1 MGRGA
6 GSSTE
11 FQDHRNYTPGDDLRK
26 LDWRAFA
33 RTDQLMLKR
42 YREEVRPTVEILVD
56 ASRSMASE
64 PGKAQLAVDMAALIT
79 RSSLRVGWRARPWIL
94 DDTPRSVPLEALL
107 HEGVDCG
114 SRRPLM
120 DTLGAM
126 SSRTSAG
133 AMVVLISDFLS
144 PHEAESL
151 VGNLAR
157 RAGAV
162 GLLQVLGPWEA
173 APPVGGSFELVD
185 AEGGERI
192 QVNLDSDAVTQ
203 YSQRLG
209 RLSDALAEQTR
220 RAGGSFGRVVA
231 QGSLE
236 RTCRSL
242 GEQGW
247 LLAG

>member
-11 FQDHRNYTPGDDLRK
+11 FQDHRGYTPGDDVRK
-26 LDWRAFA
+26 LDWRAYA

-64 PGKAQLAVDMAALIT
+64 PGKAQRALDLAALIT
-79 RSSLRVGWRARPWIL
+79 RSSLRMGWRARPWVL
-94 DDTPRSVPLEALL
+94 DDSPRSVPLESLL
-107 HEGVDCG
+107 HEGVDSL

-120 DTLGAM
+120 DALGAM

-144 PHEAESL
+144 PHQAETL
-151 VGNLAR
+151 VGTLGR
-157 RAGAV
+157 RAGAL
-162 GLLQVLGPWEA
+162 GLLQVLGEWEA

-185 AEGGERI
+185 SEGSERI
-192 QVNLDSDAVTQ
+192 QVNLDAAAVDQ
-203 YSQRLG
+203 YTQRLE
-209 RLSDALAEQTR
+209 RLSGALADQVR
-220 RAGGSFGRVVA
+220 RAGGGFGRVVA
-231 QGSLE
+231 SGDLE
-236 RTCRSL
+236 QSCRSL

>member
-11 FQDHRNYTPGDDLRK
+11 FQDHRAYTPGDDVRK
-26 LDWRAFA
+26 LDWRAYA

-64 PGKAQLAVDMAALIT
+64 PGKAQLALDMAALIT
-79 RSSLRVGWRARPWIL
+79 RSSLRMGWRARPWVL
-94 DDTPRSVPLEALL
+94 DDAPRSVPLESLL
-107 HEGVDCG
+107 HEGVDSM
-114 SRRPLM
+114 SRRPLQ
-120 DTLGAM
+120 DALGAM

-144 PHEAESL
+144 PHQAETL
-151 VGNLAR
+151 VSTLAR

-192 QVNLDSDAVTQ
+192 QVNLDSEAVAK
-203 YSQRLG
+203 YSQRLQ
-209 RLSDALAEQTR
+209 RLTDALADQTR

-231 QGSLE
+231 HGDLE
-236 RTCRSL
+236 QSCRSL

-247 LLAG
+247 LVAG